1 MVTLQESQITT
12 ARLKA
17 QQEHQLWLQ
26 HPHLAPLWLRIPCH
40 RASTSLSSF
49 HMDFRFMTHQDLQ
62 GRDLIPKVQGLC
74 EKSKKG
80 MFPGCPPGQSR
91 DNVQFKKSIFSAGNL
106 NHLPLFFCLF
116 FPFGSKRYFFLVKVS
131 QEEGKRDARSR
142 QQSVA
147 NLMHIQNGNTASWWD
162 CCYFVFIKILISVSL
177 LLLFVFFVCL
187 FEKQTILPAPVVL
200 WVWVL
205 LYTYLFCSAV

>member
-1 MVTLQESQITT
+1 
-12 ARLKA
+12 
-17 QQEHQLWLQ
+17 
-26 HPHLAPLWLRIPCH
+26 
-40 RASTSLSSF
+40 
-49 HMDFRFMTHQDLQ
+49 
-62 GRDLIPKVQGLC
+62 
-74 EKSKKG
+74 
-80 MFPGCPPGQSR
+80 MFPGCSSGQSR
-91 DNVQFKKSIFSAGNL
+91 GNIQFKKSIFSTENL
-106 NHLPLFFCLF
+106 NHLFFFLVFFPLLVQKDLFF
-116 FPFGSKRYFFLVKVS
+116 FFLVKLS
-131 QEEGKRDARSR
+131 QEEAERDARSR

-187 FEKQTILPAPVVL
+187 FEKQTMLPAPVAL